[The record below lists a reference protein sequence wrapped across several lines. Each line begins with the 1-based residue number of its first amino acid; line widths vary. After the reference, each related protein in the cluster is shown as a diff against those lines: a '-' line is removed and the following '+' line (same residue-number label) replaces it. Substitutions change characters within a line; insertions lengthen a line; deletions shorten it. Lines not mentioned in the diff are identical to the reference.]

1 MVKIRRLDSK
11 KNLQKYKYYLL
22 AGVMVLILTGV
33 FQAQIRQIGTFLFGV
48 TIDRTIDL
56 LNKKESFNILLL
68 GIAGGGH
75 DGPKL
80 TDTIILANVNIDQ
93 NKVHMFSVPRDLWVP
108 PLERKI
114 NSVYAIG
121 EKEGKGIE
129 LSRSAIEDLTGQ
141 KVDYVLVLD
150 FQGFTKIIDYL
161 GGIDVRVENSFIDK
175 QYPITGKEEDIC
187 GKSEEEFEALATA
200 ASQLDAFPCRY
211 KTIAFERG
219 IQKMNGETALEFV
232 RSRHGTN
239 GEGSDFARSKRQQV
253 IIAALREKV
262 FSLGVI
268 LNPVKLL
275 GIYNILTDNINTDI
289 DTEKIDDFV
298 KLADKMKDGQIKSYV
313 IDDGNKADER
323 WGLFINPP
331 ISKDYGFQ
339 YVLIPRKGVGN
350 YSEIHEYVQCI
361 MDGKDCLIG
370 QEQLIIETIT
380 PSSAKED
387 VAN

>member
-56 LNKKESFNILLL
+56 LTKKESFNILLL

-211 KTIAFERG
+211 KTIAFKRG

-232 RSRHGTN
+232 RSRHGTS

-323 WGLFINPP
+323 WGLLINPP

-339 YVLIPRKGVGN
+339 YVLIPRKGIGN

-380 PSSAKED
+380 PSKTENNT
-387 VAN
+387 AN